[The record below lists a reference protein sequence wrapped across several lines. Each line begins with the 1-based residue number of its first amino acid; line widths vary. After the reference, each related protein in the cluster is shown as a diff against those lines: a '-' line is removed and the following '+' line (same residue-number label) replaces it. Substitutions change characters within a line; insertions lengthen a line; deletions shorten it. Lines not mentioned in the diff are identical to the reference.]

1 VIDRGHRL
9 REQAGVPIRDAE
21 NEATDANP
29 RRLRRGRGQRGDGL
43 EALTAAV
50 PMRRL
55 LEVIGDREPVEAA
68 LVSEVPQPS
77 QLVERPA
84 QLTDMD
90 AELDVAR
97 LIPGVVLV

>member
-1 VIDRGHRL
+1 VVDRGHRL
-9 REQAGVPIRDAE
+9 REEAGVAKSDAK

-43 EALTAAV
+43 EARTAAV
-50 PMRRL
+50 PMRSF

-84 QLTDMD
+84 
-90 AELDVAR
+90 
-97 LIPGVVLV
+97 